1 MILRKSWASDKPSR
15 EEGMKKKQDGN
26 CIVVVLVLLV
36 CIAFVYSCVQKEQKA
51 EQARVAKAE
60 MEEQERL
67 RRKAI
72 EEQER
77 KRVAALREL
86 DAKEA
91 QSKSTAAETRQ
102 SALREFAVE
111 HAPELWSTV
120 GDIRALMED
129 ASARMA
135 TLKKTMETMGK
146 KAEDDEDYQKMGV
159 KRNELAMVLFKLD
172 QELEE
177 AYIQYAKFQS
187 APDMTTMSNSVSKAL
202 TEGRQSAIEAR
213 TRYELLKKEL
223 MP

>member
-1 MILRKSWASDKPSR
+1 
-15 EEGMKKKQDGN
+15 MKKSRDGN
-26 CIVVVLVLLV
+26 CAVVVLVLLV
-36 CIAFVYSCVQKEQKA
+36 CICFVYSCVEKERKA
-51 EQARVAKAE
+51 EQERIAKAE

-67 RRKAI
+67 RTKEI

-86 DAKEA
+86 EAKEA
-91 QSKSTAAETRQ
+91 QSKNDATETRQ
-102 SALREFAVE
+102 NALREFAVE

-120 GDIRALMED
+120 RDIRALLED
-129 ASARMA
+129 VSARMA

-172 QELEE
+172 QELED
-177 AYIQYAKFQS
+177 AYIQYAKFKS
-187 APDMTTMSNSVSKAL
+187 APDMVTMSNSVSKAL
-202 TEGRQSAIEAR
+202 TEGRQSAIDAR
-213 TRYELLKKEL
+213 TWYELLKKEL